1 MQTKFQI
8 GDVVTIKNGTDLG
21 ADSAGHFY
29 EGITGVVCRVWTT
42 DYDEIRGTRLGVE
55 WDFKGRSGH
64 DCAGTCKYGYGWNV
78 YSNYLKLVSHAQII
92 DESDLMEVLAL

>member
-1 MQTKFQI
+1 MQTEFQV

-21 ADSAGHFY
+21 CDSAGHFY

-55 WDFKGRSGH
+55 WDFKTKLGH
-64 DCAGTCKYGYGWNV
+64 DCAGTCKHGYGWNV
-78 YSNYLKLVSHAQII
+78 YSNYLMHVPTIQI